1 MLLSHLGNNGY
12 LSQTYKVNV
21 FADHTRRLKWCILI
35 HPKAACVGASP
46 PIQTLDF
53 LGPFLSPHFKI
64 FKLTWLYIRDIVE
77 EILSANSTRY
87 LYFLTT
93 PQVWRS
99 SGHNAL
105 TLHHL
110 QKHTKIYT
118 YYMKIF
124 VTNSDMRYSAVLSSS
139 YLYGD
144 GKKNGTSKNKSRS
157 TKHFKNVYTNLA
169 VHRFLLWFCQ
179 MTEELLNA
187 TKDRLLGENRWKEK
201 KVLKRDFEVWKKREK
216 NTCQKGL
223 LTFDSVDVILK

>member
-1 MLLSHLGNNGY
+1 M
-12 LSQTYKVNV
+12 
-21 FADHTRRLKWCILI
+21 FAYRTRRLKRCILI
-35 HPKAACVGASP
+35 HPKAGCVGASR

-53 LGPFLSPHFKI
+53 LGPFLSPDFKI

-110 QKHTKIYT
+110 QKHKKIYT
-118 YYMKIF
+118 YYIKIF
-124 VTNSDMRYSAVLSSS
+124 VTNTDMRQCCSS
-139 YLYGD
+139 YFYGD
-144 GKKNGTSKNKSRS
+144 GNKNGTSKNKSRS

-169 VHRFLLWFCQ
+169 VRPFLLWFWQ

-201 KVLKRDFEVWKKREK
+201 KGFKAGLWGLKKEGKEHVSKRLANFWFCRC
-216 NTCQKGL
+216 NTKEGL
-223 LTFDSVDVILK
+223 FQ

>member
-1 MLLSHLGNNGY
+1 M
-12 LSQTYKVNV
+12 
-21 FADHTRRLKWCILI
+21 FADHTRRLKRCILI
-35 HPKAACVGASP
+35 HPKAACVGAGRP
-46 PIQTLDF
+46 VQPLDF
-53 LGPFLSPHFKI
+53 LGPFLSPYFKI
-64 FKLTWLYIRDIVE
+64 FKRTWLYIRDIVE
-77 EILSANSTRY
+77 EILSANLTRY

-118 YYMKIF
+118 YYIKIF
-124 VTNSDMRYSAVLSSS
+124 VTNTDMRQCCSS
-139 YLYGD
+139 YFYGD
-144 GKKNGTSKNKSRS
+144 GNKNGTSKNTSRS

-169 VHRFLLWFCQ
+169 VRPFLLWFCQ

-187 TKDRLLGENRWKEK
+187 TKDQLLGENRWKEK